1 MSRGACRSVGATR
14 AVACFASVV
23 VGGRSALRGRR
34 GPAGTLARP
43 ASVAQWK
50 SDSVLR
56 SRLGV
61 RVPPGAPRSAIG
73 ISPSEDRAVAPSDAT
88 VCRPPSTPSCVG
100 RGADGSSPRW
110 SCPGRNSSAEG
121 THDRGAPSRV
131 RGRPRPEPLRSA
143 ERVREKPT
151 RGIQRAARDSR
162 SHGGRPQAVAGG
174 IRDPLPRLGVA
185 GRPPPAVRARAPRS
199 GEGRGGDRGGTPT
212 APTAH
217 GLLRASRGPSLRRRR
232 HDRGWYS
239 TEGSL

>member
-1 MSRGACRSVGATR
+1 MSRGGCRSVGAGR
-14 AVACFASVV
+14 AGARVAGAV
-23 VGGRSALRGRR
+23 VGSLSALRGRR

-73 ISPSEDRAVAPSDAT
+73 ISPSEDRRRRSVRRHGLPPPQNSE
-88 VCRPPSTPSCVG
+88 VCLSR
-100 RGADGSSPRW
+100 RRRFESSMVP
-110 SCPGRNSSAEG
+110 PGRSFFTG
-121 THDRGAPSRV
+121 VTHGREAPPRV
-131 RGRPRPEPLRSA
+131 LGRPRPEPRRP
-143 ERVREKPT
+143 EGRVREPPA
-151 RGIQRAARDSR
+151 RGIQRAARVSR
-162 SHGGRPQAVAGG
+162 SHSGRPQAVAVG
-174 IRDPLPRLGVA
+174 IRDPLPRRDAA
-185 GRPPPAVRARAPRS
+185 GRPPPAVRARASRS
-199 GEGRGGDRGGTPT
+199 GGEHGCALGATPQ
-212 APTAH
+212 APSAH